1 MPLTYKTVGSTYLVA
16 AYSTLF
22 PATGTLGSVTATT
35 VTINNLSANY
45 TYTIN
50 RYTGATATGTPVVLV
65 TGYNVGSSGPTFLD
79 NGATAN
85 TQYTYTVVG
94 TNSYTATS
102 PVNLGTIWTLA
113 NATLAATTATPT
125 GETISWTNPA
135 YASITI
141 TNNTNPSATVTY
153 NSMTPLSWIDT
164 LDTAGNTTYT
174 YTVSVKNGG
183 GISTTLS
190 TNLSVSTI
198 SAITNVVAT
207 STVAGQISV
216 TWSGGLSPVAP
227 TYTLSLLSGTGTTIG
242 STTISSGASTTT
254 AGSATLTLSSTAS
267 IVTGITVSAT
277 NSYETVSGNTST
289 NVTTS
294 YPANT
299 VYYAGNSTLY
309 NNSSLSTT
317 TTASTLSSGNGII
330 YTPNLLSNG
339 VNYNVFAF
347 GMSNPTGSS
356 ANNYILSYN
365 AATAKNVYV
374 FAVGGGGAG
383 GTYGGYVG
391 GGGGG
396 GVSSTIVSVSSGYG
410 QITISVGAGGVGA
423 TYPNSTN
430 GANTVVKFSVNST
443 QTITCYG
450 GGTST
455 PPAGG
460 ASGAPT
466 AFAGGANLSG
476 GGGGAGGVGADGVSP
491 AANYQNGGTGG
502 PGALCSSTLY
512 GVKDMVIAGNNIS
525 TWYWAG
531 GGGGA
536 GYNAAGNGG
545 IGGGGGG
552 GQSTD
557 NVAPS
562 GGSAINSVNGTNG
575 IAGSGGANTGAGGG
589 SNWTKGAGNGGSGIV
604 IIAIPV

>member
-289 NVTTS
+289 NVTTLPS
-294 YPANT
+294 TYNT
-299 VYYAGNSTLY
+299 I
-309 NNSSLSTT
+309 NNINYSGTNYTT
-317 TTASTLSSGNGII
+317 WSGSLSSGNGII
-330 YTPNLLSNG
+330 STTGTTNG
-339 VNYNVFAF
+339 TNYKVYAF
-347 GMSNPTGSS
+347 GNMGVEYTINYTS
-356 ANNYILSYN
+356 A
-365 AATAKNVYV
+365 AANTIYV
-374 FAVGGGGAG
+374 MAVGGGGAG
-383 GTYGGYVG
+383 GNNRAG

-396 GVSSTIVSVSSGYG
+396 GVYSGSV
-410 QITISVGAGGVGA
+410 SVGAGSG
-423 TYPNSTN
+423 
-430 GANTVVKFSVNST
+430 
-443 QTITCYG
+443 TIKVTI
-450 GGTST
+450 
-455 PPAGG
+455 
-460 ASGAPT
+460 
-466 AFAGGANLSG
+466 
-476 GGGGAGGVGADGVSP
+476 GGGGAGGPNQYNGASGGGTIVTFSGNIATYTILAQGGDGGKTQVSNGGGGNSGLTSVNGTMIS
-491 AANYQNGGTGG
+491 AGFTGGTGNSNG
-502 PGALCSSTLY
+502 Y
-512 GVKDMVIAGNNIS
+512 
-525 TWYWAG
+525 

-536 GYNAAGNGG
+536 GAGQNGGNNNGGTDSYGGAGVQVTGLNGVSNATLNGHPVSYWYWGGGGGGQCGTNGNGG
-545 IGGGGGG
+545 IGGGGAADGSYSPNTSLAGG
-552 GQSTD
+552 GQSI
-557 NVAPS
+557 NP
-562 GGSAINSVNGTNG
+562 GGSSTTGTV
-575 IAGSGGANTGAGGG
+575 GSGGANTGGGG
-589 SNWTKGAGNGGSGIV
+589 GGGAYNISSGSGGSGIV
-604 IIAIPV
+604 IIAFG